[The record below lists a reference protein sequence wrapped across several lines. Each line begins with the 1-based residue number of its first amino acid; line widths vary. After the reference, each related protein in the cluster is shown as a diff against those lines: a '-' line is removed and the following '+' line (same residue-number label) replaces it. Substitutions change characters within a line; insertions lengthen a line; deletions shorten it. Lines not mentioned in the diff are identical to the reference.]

1 MERTN
6 NLRIKSMTPL
16 VSPRELKV
24 ELPISEAAE
33 KTVVEGRETIRRIL
47 SGEDARFL
55 AVVGPCS
62 IHDPEA
68 GFDYARRLARLRDQV
83 SDQLFVVMRV
93 YFEKPRTRLG
103 WRGLIL
109 DPALDGSYD
118 IPRGL
123 RTAREVLLRINE
135 MGLPAGSEMLD
146 PLVPQYIADLLAWAS
161 IGARTTE
168 SQTHRE
174 MAGGLSMPVGFKNG
188 TDGSVDPAINAMASS
203 KSPRSF
209 IGIDNEGRTSI
220 LETSGHEDT
229 HLILRGGKDGP
240 NYHDEA
246 VEDAIASLLD
256 AGLEGRIVVDCAHGN
271 SRKDHTRQEKVLKS
285 VIRQRTEGRKE
296 IVGFMM
302 ESNLSEDRQDIP
314 SDPRQLTYGVSIT
327 DPCVGWD
334 TTERLLTAAAFE
346 LGNLE
351 GTPPS
356 TG

>member
-1 MERTN
+1 
-6 NLRIKSMTPL
+6 MTPL
-16 VSPRELKV
+16 VSPEELKV
-24 ELPISEAAE
+24 ELPISDAAE
-33 KTVVEGRETIRRIL
+33 ATVIQGRSTIQRIL
-47 SGEDARFL
+47 GGEDSRLL

-62 IHDPEA
+62 IHDPEV
-68 GFDYARRLARLRDQV
+68 GYDYARRLAELSKRV
-83 SDQLFVVMRV
+83 GEQLFVVMRV

-135 MGLPAGSEMLD
+135 MGVPAGSEMLD

-188 TDGSVDPAINAMASS
+188 TDGSVEPAVNAMASS
-203 KSPRSF
+203 RSPRSF
-209 IGIDNEGRTSI
+209 IGIDNQGRTSI
-220 LETSGHEDT
+220 LETSGHRDT

-246 VEDAIASLLD
+246 VEDALKALEEAGLD
-256 AGLEGRIVVDCAHGN
+256 ARIVVDCSHGN
-271 SRKDHTRQEKVLKS
+271 SRKDFNRQEKVLTS
-285 VIRQRTEGRKE
+285 VIRQRLEGRRE

-302 ESNLSEDRQDIP
+302 ESNIAEGRQSIP
-314 SDPRQLTYGVSIT
+314 SDPQQLAYGVSVT
-327 DPCVGWD
+327 DPCIGWE
-334 TTERLLTAAAFE
+334 TTERLLTTAADKLAAE
-346 LGNLE
+346 
-351 GTPPS
+351 
-356 TG
+356 